1 MEPEIVKNYV
11 KKIEKLQ
18 PKYVLLRNLKE
29 GKQIHKEGQLGV
41 KTPILSEDYIKF
53 FESYVLLERNIIP
66 FGYITPDNFHSELLI
81 LKKK

>member
-29 GKQIHKEGQLGV
+29 AKQSHKEGQLGV
-41 KTPILSEDYIKF
+41 ETPILSEDYIKF
-53 FESYVLLERNIIP
+53 FESYVLLETLFLLVILLQIIFIRN
-66 FGYITPDNFHSELLI
+66 Y
-81 LKKK
+81 